1 MCPNLI
7 QLTFA
12 DADRNNRGVIRN
24 QPVSFRTK
32 EKMSDDQT
40 ISRRTALKVLA
51 VGVGAAAAPN
61 IVAQHPHP
69 HTGVEMVGDA
79 TIVADTKLQFFT
91 APEMATITLMSDLI
105 IPADERSPG
114 AKDAG
119 VPAFIDLMVNEST
132 VETKSL
138 WRNGLA
144 AIDKLSQKEFG
155 NIFSSL
161 SSADQISLLKL
172 ISRNEYQARKIEERF
187 FIAIKGLTVDG
198 YYTSQLGIHKE
209 LQYKGN
215 AYLKDFIGCTHPEH
229 TG

>member
-1 MCPNLI
+1 M
-7 QLTFA
+7 A
-12 DADRNNRGVIRN
+12 DD
-24 QPVSFRTK
+24 
-32 EKMSDDQT
+32 ET

-61 IVAQHPHP
+61 LVAQHSHP
-69 HTGVEMVGDA
+69 HTGVEMVSDA
-79 TIVADTKLQFFT
+79 PVVVEPQLRWFT
-91 APEMATITLMSDLI
+91 ATEMTTITSMSELI

-119 VPAFIDLMVNEST
+119 VPAFIDQMVNEST

-155 NIFSSL
+155 NIFSAL
-161 SSADQISLLKL
+161 KPEDQTSVLKL
-172 ISRNEYQARKIEERF
+172 ISRNEYQPRKIEERF

-198 YYTSQLGIHKE
+198 YYTSQPGIHKE

-229 TG
+229 TS